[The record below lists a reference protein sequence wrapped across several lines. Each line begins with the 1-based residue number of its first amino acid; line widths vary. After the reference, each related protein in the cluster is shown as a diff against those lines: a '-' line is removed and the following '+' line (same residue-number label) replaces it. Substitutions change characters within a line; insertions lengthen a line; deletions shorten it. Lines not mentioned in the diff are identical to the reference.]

1 MKDLIK
7 TSGFLLLVV
16 ILGAGCEKDEDAND
30 EDIYVEERFY
40 YAFDEKVT
48 LIAKPNTIMV
58 KYVEGTGKTE
68 IEKSVSRF
76 TKDYTI
82 KWHGTLTAEISVSSQ
97 KLADEL
103 AEKLKQNDKV
113 YTCQPFY
120 TLKDGLDM
128 GVTDEIL
135 VHFLP
140 GVNEVQKKELQD
152 LFNISLIKTTKIYQ
166 KYKVSRGADAL
177 EIANKIYES
186 GLVKFSTANFISY
199 GGLLWII
206 PTVNYFHINNCASGY
221 SLSANSASSE
231 ITVGIKRTDNNLNKC
246 PAKKLK
252 KHTSLQR
259 LDSRL
264 RIRSIT

>member
-16 ILGAGCEKDEDAND
+16 ILNAGCEKAEIDKSNGIAR
-30 EDIYVEERFY
+30 ERFY
-40 YAFDEKVT
+40 YAFDEKVP
-48 LIAKPNTIMV
+48 LIPKPNTILV

-76 TKDYTI
+76 TQDYTI

-103 AEKLKQNDKV
+103 AKKLKQNNNV

-135 VHFLP
+135 VRFLP
-140 GVNEVQKKELQD
+140 DINEGQITELQD
-152 LFNISLIKTTKIYQ
+152 LFGISLIKTTRIYQ
-166 KYKVSRGADAL
+166 KYRVSRGADAL